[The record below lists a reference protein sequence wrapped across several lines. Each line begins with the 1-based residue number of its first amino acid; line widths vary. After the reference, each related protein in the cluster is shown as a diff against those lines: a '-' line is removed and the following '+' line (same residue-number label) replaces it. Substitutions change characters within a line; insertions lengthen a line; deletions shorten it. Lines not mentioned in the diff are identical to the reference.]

1 MSMAATIAKFCY
13 QSKQHFAS
21 SRPDTQLMAARPINE
36 TLAENLRHFMK
47 ERDLVQKTL
56 AAKSGVAQTTIS
68 NYLNP
73 GRRPVGA
80 SGKAPSAKLS
90 EVEMM
95 ATALDIEPWQL
106 LRPFSHDE
114 RVAYEAIETAYRALH
129 PKIKAETQPKRNGT
143 VG

>member
-1 MSMAATIAKFCY
+1 MSLTIAKFCY
-13 QSKQHFAS
+13 LSKQHFAS
-21 SRPDTQLMAARPINE
+21 YRLDTQSMPARPINE

-47 ERDLVQKTL
+47 ERNLVQKTL

-95 ATALDIEPWQL
+95 AIALDIEPWQL
-106 LRPFSHDE
+106 LRSFSNEE
-114 RVAYEAIETAYRALH
+114 RIAYEAIETAYRALH
-129 PKIKAETQPKRNGT
+129 PTIRTDTQPKRNGT
-143 VG
+143 LG

>member
-1 MSMAATIAKFCY
+1 M
-13 QSKQHFAS
+13 
-21 SRPDTQLMAARPINE
+21 PARPINE

-47 ERDLVQKTL
+47 ERNLVQKTL

-106 LRPFSHDE
+106 LRSFSNEE
-114 RVAYEAIETAYRALH
+114 RIAYEAIETAYRALY
-129 PKIKAETQPKRNGT
+129 PTIRTDTQPKRNGT

>member
-1 MSMAATIAKFCY
+1 MRRTIAKYCY
-13 QSKQHFAS
+13 STKQHFAS
-21 SRPDTQLMAARPINE
+21 PAFETHAMATKSINE
-36 TLAENLRHFMK
+36 ALAENLKHFMD
-47 ERDLVQKTL
+47 ERQLVQKAL
-56 AAKSGVAQTTIS
+56 AAKCGVAQTTIS

-73 GRRPVGA
+73 GRRPIGA

-106 LRPFSHDE
+106 LRSFSHDE

-129 PKIKAETQPKRNGT
+129 PAIKADAQPKRNGT

>member
-1 MSMAATIAKFCY
+1 MQSTIAKFCY
-13 QSKQHFAS
+13 LTKQHFAS
-21 SRPDTQLMAARPINE
+21 YPLDTRSMAATPINE

-47 ERDLVQKTL
+47 QRELVQTSL
-56 AAKSGVAQTTIS
+56 AEKSGVAQTTIS

-95 ATALDIEPWQL
+95 AIALEIEPWQL
-106 LRPFSHDE
+106 LRSFSPEE
-114 RVAYEAIETAYRALH
+114 RVAYEAIELAYRSLH
-129 PKIKAETQPKRNGT
+129 PAIGINTKPKRNGT
-143 VG
+143 LG